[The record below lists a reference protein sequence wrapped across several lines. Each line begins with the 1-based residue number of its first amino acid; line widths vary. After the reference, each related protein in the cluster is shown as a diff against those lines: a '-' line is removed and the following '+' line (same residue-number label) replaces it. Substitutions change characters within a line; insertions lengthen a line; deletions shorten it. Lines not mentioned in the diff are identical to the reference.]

1 MTDQEPPT
9 KTERS
14 PGRISVPWG
23 ITDALIGFAIVA
35 CGSLGSLLFLGLLL
49 GSLERQVGGVTTAV
63 LFLLQVFMVAAVWLL
78 AVKWRGAS
86 LASLGL
92 GTANLRWH
100 VILGWAA
107 LALTVSILA
116 GIAYQAIVSGLGIES
131 LEPSPVPERL
141 LGEGIVRMFTV
152 GILVAVGP
160 LAEEVFFR
168 GFLLPAF
175 VQGIGILPGLIFSSA
190 IFAVAHGDLTVILP
204 TFASGAILS
213 WLYLRTRSI
222 WPGFLAHAGQNSLAV
237 TFAV

>member
-23 ITDALIGFAIVA
+23 VTDALIGFAIVA

-78 AVKWRGAS
+78 AVRWRGAS

-92 GTANLRWH
+92 GTASLRWH
-100 VILGWAA
+100 VIVGWAA
-107 LALTVSILA
+107 FALTVSILA
-116 GIAYQAIVSGLGIES
+116 GIAYQGIVSGLGIES

-141 LGEGIVRMFTV
+141 LGEGIVRTITV

-175 VQGIGILPGLIFSSA
+175 VQGIGMLPGLIVSSA

>member
-9 KTERS
+9 ETERS
-14 PGRISVPWG
+14 PGHISVPWG

-35 CGSLGSLLFLGLLL
+35 CGSLGSLLFLGLIL
-49 GSLERQVGGVTTAV
+49 GSLERQAGGVTTAV
-63 LFLLQVFMVAAVWLL
+63 LFLLHVLMVAAVWLL
-78 AVKWRGAS
+78 AVRWRGAS

-92 GTANLRWH
+92 GTANLRWP
-100 VILGWAA
+100 VIVGWAA

-116 GIAYQAIVSGLGIES
+116 GIAYQGIVSGLGIES
-131 LEPSPVPERL
+131 LEPSPIPERL
-141 LGEGIVRMFTV
+141 LGEGIVRTLTV
-152 GILVAVGP
+152 GILVVVGP

-175 VQGIGILPGLIFSSA
+175 VQGIGMLPGLIVSSA
-190 IFAVAHGDLTVILP
+190 IFALAHGDLTVILP

-237 TFAV
+237 TFTA

>member
-9 KTERS
+9 ETERS
-14 PGRISVPWG
+14 PGHISVPWG

-49 GSLERQVGGVTTAV
+49 GSLERQAGGVTTAV
-63 LFLLQVFMVAAVWLL
+63 LFLLQVLMVAAVWLL
-78 AVKWRGAS
+78 AVRWRGAS

-92 GTANLRWH
+92 GTANLRWS
-100 VILGWAA
+100 VIVGWAA

-116 GIAYQAIVSGLGIES
+116 GIAYQGIVAGLGIES

-152 GILVAVGP
+152 GILVVVGP

-175 VQGIGILPGLIFSSA
+175 VQGIGMLPGLIVSSA

-237 TFAV
+237 TFAA

>member
-9 KTERS
+9 ETERS
-14 PGRISVPWG
+14 PGHISVPWG

-35 CGSLGSLLFLGLLL
+35 CGSLGSLLFLGLIL
-49 GSLERQVGGVTTAV
+49 GSLERQAGGVTTAV
-63 LFLLQVFMVAAVWLL
+63 LFLLQVLMFAAVWLL
-78 AVKWRGAS
+78 AVRWRGAS

-92 GTANLRWH
+92 GTANLRWP
-100 VILGWAA
+100 VIVGWAA

-116 GIAYQAIVSGLGIES
+116 GIAYQGIVSGLGIES

-141 LGEGIVRMFTV
+141 LGEGIVRTLTV
-152 GILVAVGP
+152 GILVVVGP

-175 VQGIGILPGLIFSSA
+175 VQGIGMLPGLIVSSA
-190 IFAVAHGDLTVILP
+190 IFAVAHGDLTVLLP

-237 TFAV
+237 TFTA